1 MALAPLAHESGVA
14 SAAIVGG
21 IVVIEHGLRAQKGT
35 VPVILGGVLSVGV
48 VILRGFL
55 PGVREATLAG
65 LQDWPQNAAFFLH
78 GLVYPVGPI
87 IGWLVERRGGHDF
100 SLVTIATLGLLVGV
114 AWSVRHGRDWRSGV
128 RNLWWWACAALPAA
142 ASLRYTYLYHSPR
155 VYTLSAVGAVMLW
168 AGVIRELGGVMRG
181 GRGRGLVSIV
191 LASLVLTQNFAF
203 LQHQRALF
211 GIISGVYQRV
221 LCAAEDED
229 SAPLGF
235 VNLPRGVGRR
245 EKTYAMISESVLFLP
260 DYSNVA
266 EFIEVNMAWR
276 PADAVMYSPV
286 LQEPDVVFGFQ
297 GKGLTWE
304 EMRQFAV
311 DHQTV
316 WLTRW
321 RDGGFA
327 LDQVGNIE
335 IDGRLPL
342 DEPLV
347 RFDGGPVVE
356 SVSVD
361 RQSSRHW
368 VVAIDW
374 LASGPVDGRVFVHVR
389 DADGNLVRQAD
400 GPALGGMIP
409 PWLWHAGDRIHDMRH
424 ILVEGSPFYT
434 VEVGLFNSD
443 GRFPAYME
451 GVRSPEDAPLVATI
465 IP

>member
-1 MALAPLAHESGVA
+1 
-14 SAAIVGG
+14 
-21 IVVIEHGLRAQKGT
+21 
-35 VPVILGGVLSVGV
+35 
-48 VILRGFL
+48 
-55 PGVREATLAG
+55 
-65 LQDWPQNAAFFLH
+65 
-78 GLVYPVGPI
+78 
-87 IGWLVERRGGHDF
+87 
-100 SLVTIATLGLLVGV
+100 
-114 AWSVRHGRDWRSGV
+114 
-128 RNLWWWACAALPAA
+128 
-142 ASLRYTYLYHSPR
+142 
-155 VYTLSAVGAVMLW
+155 
-168 AGVIRELGGVMRG
+168 
-181 GRGRGLVSIV
+181 
-191 LASLVLTQNFAF
+191 
-203 LQHQRALF
+203 
-211 GIISGVYQRV
+211 
-221 LCAAEDED
+221 
-229 SAPLGF
+229 
-235 VNLPRGVGRR
+235 
-245 EKTYAMISESVLFLP
+245 
-260 DYSNVA
+260 
-266 EFIEVNMAWR
+266 
-276 PADAVMYSPV
+276 
-286 LQEPDVVFGFQ
+286 
-297 GKGLTWE
+297 
-304 EMRQFAV
+304 MRQFAV

-327 LDQVGNIE
+327 LDNVGNIE

-434 VEVGLFNSD
+434 VEVGLFDSD

-451 GVRSPEDAPLVATI
+451 GVRSAEDAPLVATI